1 MRNETTINA
10 IISELQRNCGDELAA
25 CKTVGVSLMFLN
37 QWRKD
42 DKIIDER
49 VTEAA
54 RVGTQGLVS
63 AAIKRAV
70 HGVEED
76 VYYKGMVVGSK
87 TNYSDGLLNT
97 LLKAKVP
104 EFAKD
109 ADGAG
114 GVQVN
119 VNVAN
124 LMPRA
129 TNYDEWLAMKAG
141 TAKHMLP
148 APRANERDAALEA
161 LGRVMTQPPIDA
173 EYEEVPRTFA
183 DVQL

>member
-1 MRNETTINA
+1 MRNEMTLKA
-10 IISELQRNCGDELAA
+10 LADELQRNCGDTLAA
-25 CKTVGVSLMFLN
+25 AQAVGVSLLFVN

-42 DKIIDER
+42 DKEVDAR
-49 VTEAA
+49 LVEAE

-70 HGVEED
+70 DGVEED
-76 VYYKGMVVGSK
+76 VYYKGVPVGKK
-87 TNYSDGLLNT
+87 TNYSDSLLTT

-109 ADGAG
+109 AESG

-129 TNYDEWLAMKAG
+129 SSYEQWLMMKDQTLNKA
-141 TAKHMLP
+141 LP
-148 APRANERDAALEA
+148 APDERDTALEK
-161 LGRVMTQPPIDA
+161 LGRLMCEPAIDA
-173 EYEEVPRTFA
+173 EFTEVPVSVFHGV
-183 DVQL
+183 DL